1 MMTDYYTEISALFDV
16 YENEEHLTEREIYQ
30 RCLLLIK
37 NHGFDRD
44 YMYSVNDVVNNRGY
58 CFQFEVPSKR
68 TIKFIPEEYVALITN
83 ASKSKNKT
91 SDLIKYLNDLNDHR
105 LIFASIHALKVNF
118 LVELGVLPTN
128 NEFINHRLNGNFRDL
143 MFESFDT
150 DSDSHEII
158 MDAAEKIG
166 LEYARLSYLQ
176 FWLDMERLLWTIEK
190 VDPRKGHIKVNTIKV
205 AFGIAPRIF
214 FERNDKKYYDVS
226 FSKKLNN
233 YLKLIDKH
241 TLAYVKEK
249 YEGSIEP
256 TRLYG
261 YSLLF
266 NVL

>member
-1 MMTDYYTEISALFDV
+1 MTDYYNDVSALFDV

-37 NHGFDRD
+37 NHDFDRD

-68 TIKFIPEEYVALITN
+68 TIKFVPEEYVALITN

-91 SDLIKYLNDLNDHR
+91 AELIKYLNDINDHR
-105 LIFASIHALKVNF
+105 LIFASIHALKVKF
-118 LVELGVLPTN
+118 LVELGILPSN
-128 NEFINHRLNGNFRDL
+128 SEFINYRLDWNFRDL
-143 MFESFDT
+143 MFESFDVEN
-150 DSDSHEII
+150 DGYEAI

-176 FWLDMERLLWTIEK
+176 FWLDMERVLWTIESA
-190 VDPRKGHIKVNTIKV
+190 DPRRGHIKVNTIKV

-214 FERNDKKYYDVS
+214 FERGGKKYYDVS

-233 YLKLIDKH
+233 YLKYIDKCV
-241 TLAYVKEK
+241 LAHVKER
-249 YEGSIEP
+249 YEGSVEP
-256 TRLYG
+256 TRSYG